1 MKLAITI
8 ALALVAGAALAD
20 PLPHKP
26 SIHTPPHRSLMR
38 QHLNPW
44 QWQRP
49 SDVNAPLDTQQKV
62 RRTRQQHRP

>member
-1 MKLAITI
+1 MKLALTL

-20 PLPHKP
+20 PLPQLKKP

-44 QWQRP
+44 N
-49 SDVNAPLDTQQKV
+49 VNAPQNTDQKA
-62 RRTRQQHRP
+62 RRTQQQHRP

>member
-44 QWQRP
+44 N
-49 SDVNAPLDTQQKV
+49 VNAPLNTQQKV
-62 RRTRQQHRP
+62 QRTQQQHRP